1 MKSKKSSLRAAL
13 FLALIGA
20 AFAFTACWQ
29 GTPAGGSNMPGSS
42 GNVTSGDTKS
52 GDTNSKN
59 NNSKDN
65 GSKNADGN
73 KSGSSNVNTGGGAGG
88 GTPGG
93 TSGGSGSGGGNI
105 VSSIEGITWKCE
117 VPGNEITL
125 QLNGRNVKATLTAA
139 GQTVS
144 DNGTY
149 TVRGDTIKLTGFT
162 NPALQV
168 MFKEFKYKVEGD
180 TLTLSDTTTGAPI
193 YIFKKA

>member
-42 GNVTSGDTKS
+42 GNVTSGDNKP

-73 KSGSSNVNTGGGAGG
+73 KSEDTDSKDNN
-88 GTPGG
+88 PKD
-93 TSGGSGSGGGNI
+93 SGGKNSGGGNTA
-105 VSSIEGITWKCE
+105 SSIEGITWKCE

-149 TVRGDTIKLTGFT
+149 TVSGDTIKFTGFT

-180 TLTLSDTTTGAPI
+180 TLTLSDTTTGTPV
-193 YIFKKA
+193 YQFKKA

>member
-20 AFAFTACWQ
+20 AFAFNACWQ

-73 KSGSSNVNTGGGAGG
+73 KSEDTDSKDNN
-88 GTPGG
+88 PKD
-93 TSGGSGSGGGNI
+93 SGGKNSGGGDTA
-105 VSSIEGITWKCE
+105 SSIEGITWRAENSSLNTKM
-117 VPGNEITL
+117 TL
-125 QLNGRNVKATLTAA
+125 QLNGGNVKATLTAA
-139 GQTVS
+139 GQTVP

-149 TVRGDTIKLTGFT
+149 TVSGDTIKFTGFT
-162 NPALQV
+162 NPTLRV

-180 TLTLSDTTTGAPI
+180 TLTLSDTTTNAPM
-193 YIFKKA
+193 YQFEKA